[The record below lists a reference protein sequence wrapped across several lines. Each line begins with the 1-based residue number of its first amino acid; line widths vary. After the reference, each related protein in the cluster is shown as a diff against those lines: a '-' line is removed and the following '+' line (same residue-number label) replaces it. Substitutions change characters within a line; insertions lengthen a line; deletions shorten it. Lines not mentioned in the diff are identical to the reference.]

1 MSPTA
6 RSTTLRL
13 ALVTLLAVT
22 AGACGGDS
30 DERAGD
36 GPEDVAAFCA
46 AVEALDGTDG
56 TTQDDIVIAALEDMK
71 RTAPGEVRDDVV
83 LLADTLIVNDY
94 PQAADDSMEAASPDA
109 GRPASE
115 RLAAFVD
122 ANCDL
127 PED

>member
-1 MSPTA
+1 
-6 RSTTLRL
+6 
-13 ALVTLLAVT
+13 
-22 AGACGGDS
+22 
-30 DERAGD
+30 
-36 GPEDVAAFCA
+36 
-46 AVEALDGTDG
+46 LDGTDG